1 MNNKSIILAVTAL
14 ALAVSCNV
22 MQEESLPLPQ
32 KVTFQAVLCD
42 TPPTKTALQSNGAVY
57 WTTGDAINIFYKD
70 NISAK
75 LASDST
81 ATAASAQTSFSGVLE
96 DLVPNGSDYFWAVY
110 PYSGSTTYDGSS
122 VTVTLPSEQYGTPGT
137 FADDLFIS
145 MARSMDYTLQFY
157 NLCGGIKFRVAN
169 QGIRLVTFAGNNS
182 EILAGQVQATFNSE
196 GKPVVLEN
204 LKGATTL
211 RLHSPDDDGFEVGK
225 WYYIVSLPATLSAG
239 YTMTFYNASNEEIA
253 KRVTDT
259 SVSIRRSIWGRLTDA
274 DVVAETIT
282 VSKYLTFTS
291 TGTTTVSLTN
301 EEENAPVLYYSTDAQ
316 NWAEWDY
323 SELTF
328 TADAPLYI
336 CGDNPS
342 RFSASTTKYS
352 HFTTSGDLFAVSG
365 SIMSLLNKDEE
376 LLTIPS
382 DYYCFMSLFQDCT
395 NLTTP
400 PQLPATTLGMGCYAN
415 MFNGCT
421 SLSVAPVLPALKME
435 NSCYYQL
442 LRNCT
447 SLTVAPELPATE
459 LASGCYTQL
468 FYGCSSLTTA
478 PELPSLTLAT
488 SCYSNMFRDCT
499 GLTTAPALPATELME
514 ECYFCMFWGCTS
526 LTTAPELQATTLVKE
541 CYSRMFVS
549 CSKLEYVKCL
559 ATDISAED
567 CVLYWL
573 SGASSSGT
581 FIKAPQMNDW
591 PTGTSG
597 IPSGWTVENADGS
610 AAISVSKY
618 LTFTSTG
625 STTISLTN
633 EGGNA
638 PVLYY
643 STDAQNWTQWDYSGL
658 TFTEA
663 APLYLCGDNPE
674 GFGTAYDKYSTFVA
688 EGSSF
693 AVSGDIM
700 SLISMNSD
708 VLTIPSNYCFAS
720 LFKNC
725 TGLTAAPSL
734 SATSFVGT
742 SNCYDSMFS
751 GCVGLVSAPEL
762 PATELGENCY
772 EEMFRGCTGLTT
784 APALPATELTSGCYW
799 GMFWDCTALA
809 SAPELSAVTM
819 ASACYAW
826 MFSDCTSLEEMPD
839 LPATTLA
846 SQCYHGMFY
855 GCTGLVS
862 SIPSLPASTL
872 SEWCYAEMFAYCSN
886 LATAPY
892 LDAPVLAENCYK
904 EMFKGCTSLEY
915 LRCLATDNSA
925 TGCTDSWL
933 DSASTSGYFIKDASM
948 TDWPQGTSGIPSGWT
963 VQNSDGSPLMT
974 ASKYL
979 TLTSTG
985 SSEVYVDNSGSNAP
999 VLYYSYNLV
1008 DWILWEDYSN
1018 LSFTA
1023 NRPIYICGVNPEG
1036 FSVNQSSRSTIKFS
1050 GDYYAVSGDIMSLI
1064 DKDEDVVEI
1073 PSDYCFYYLFN
1084 SDLNMTSGPS
1094 LTATTLRPHCYEG
1107 MFSSC
1112 FALTVAPELPSME
1125 LTESCYAYMFS
1136 SCSGLLTAPEL
1147 PATTLAANC
1156 YYDMFYYCTSMKSAP
1171 ATLPATVLAQGC
1183 YSRMFESCHSIASGP
1198 SLPATSLADQCYMA
1212 MFTDCRG
1219 LVEAPALPADTLAT
1233 SCYHSMFAG
1242 CTSLT
1247 VAPDLPAENLTES
1260 CYEQMFGSCSGLTTA
1275 QAILPSTT
1283 LASACYQAMFSG
1295 CSSLSTAPELPAPV
1309 VATNAYNTMFNQCTS
1324 LNFVKCMA
1332 YDISASSCVSLW
1344 MNNVAATGTFVK
1356 TANSQWPT
1364 GESGIP
1370 EGWTVEIGD

>member
-1 MNNKSIILAVTAL
+1 MNKKSLILAASAL
-14 ALAVSCNV
+14 ALVLSCNV
-22 MQEESLPLPQ
+22 KEDVLPLAQ

-75 LASDST
+75 FASDST

-122 VTVTLPSEQYGTPGT
+122 VTVTLPSEQYGTAGT

-259 SVSIRRSIWGRLTDA
+259 SVSIKRSIWGRLTDA
-274 DVVAETIT
+274 DVVAAPENHIIRYTTSDAATIDYYT
-282 VSKYLTFTS
+282 HPNYPVDFTLVSNVYENGEGVMTFDGPVTRISYMAFSGNSTLTSIVIPDSVTSIDEGAFTNCSNLAWPEIPSSVTSIGDSAFFGCSAFTNVIIPDSVTGFGNSIFQNCQNLQSISGQYASADGRCLIIDGELNSFAYAGLGGEYVFPQGVTAVGQSALRNNHYSGALSFASDITSIGKQSFAYAYYIKSVAVGNSLTAINEDAFISCGADSLILPS
-291 TGTTTVSLTN
+291 TLTTVGNGAL
-301 EEENAPVLYYSTDAQ
+301 A
-316 NWAEWDY
+316 
-323 SELTF
+323 
-328 TADAPLYI
+328 
-336 CGDNPS
+336 
-342 RFSASTTKYS
+342 
-352 HFTTSGDLFAVSG
+352 G
-365 SIMSLLNKDEE
+365 SFDFVTLRS
-376 LLTIPS
+376 
-382 DYYCFMSLFQDCT
+382 
-395 NLTTP
+395 TTP
-400 PQLPATTLGMGCYAN
+400 PT
-415 MFNGCT
+415 
-421 SLSVAPVLPALKME
+421 
-435 NSCYYQL
+435 
-442 LRNCT
+442 
-447 SLTVAPELPATE
+447 
-459 LASGCYTQL
+459 ASGPMFESGSFTTTFPVYVPAE
-468 FYGCSSLTTA
+468 SLDAYKTA
-478 PELPSLTLAT
+478 EYWSA
-488 SCYSNMFRDCT
+488 YADRI
-499 GLTTAPALPATELME
+499 
-514 ECYFCMFWGCTS
+514 
-526 LTTAPELQATTLVKE
+526 QA
-541 CYSRMFVS
+541 
-549 CSKLEYVKCL
+549 
-559 ATDISAED
+559 
-567 CVLYWL
+567 
-573 SGASSSGT
+573 
-581 FIKAPQMNDW
+581 
-591 PTGTSG
+591 
-597 IPSGWTVENADGS
+597 IPVPVNP
-610 AAISVSKY
+610 SKY

-846 SQCYHGMFY
+846 SQCYRGMFY

-862 SIPSLPASTL
+862 AIPSLPASTL

-886 LATAPY
+886 LSTAPY

-915 LRCLATDNSA
+915 LRCLATNNSA

-999 VLYYSYNLV
+999 VLYYSYNLI

-1018 LSFTA
+1018 LPFTS

-1260 CYEQMFGSCSGLTTA
+1260 CYEQMFVNCSGLTTA